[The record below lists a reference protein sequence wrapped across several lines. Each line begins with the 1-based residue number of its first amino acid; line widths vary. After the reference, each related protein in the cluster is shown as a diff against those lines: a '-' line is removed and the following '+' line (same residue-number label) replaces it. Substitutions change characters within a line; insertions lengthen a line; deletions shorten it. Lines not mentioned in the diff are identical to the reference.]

1 MDNFY
6 LYKIYLSLIDSEEH
20 AQVLSNVNVI
30 KTIKDVF
37 DYCVVTF
44 AYDIFLGE
52 VEPIVI
58 IEVPGKAEHEDKIRD
73 CMNQVLLRFNAY
85 RYTLSKQELLKYEL
99 K

>member
-20 AQVLSNVNVI
+20 AQVLSNASII

-44 AYDIFLGE
+44 AYDIFLEE

-58 IEVPGKAEHEDKIRD
+58 IEVPGKAKHEEKIREY
-73 CMNQVLLRFNAY
+73 MNQVLLRFNANG
-85 RYTLSKQELLKYEL
+85 YTLSKQELLKYEL

>member
-20 AQVLSNVNVI
+20 AQVLSNASVI

-37 DYCVVTF
+37 DYCIVTF
-44 AYDIFLGE
+44 AYDVFLGE

-58 IEVPGKAEHEDKIRD
+58 IEVPGKAEHEDNIREQ
-73 CMNQVLLRFNAY
+73 MNQLVLRFNVY
-85 RYTLSKQELLKYEL
+85 NYTLSKQELLKYEL

>member
-20 AQVLSNVNVI
+20 AQVLSNANVI
-30 KTIKDVF
+30 KTIKDIF
-37 DYCVVTF
+37 NYCVVTF

-58 IEVPGKAEHEDKIRD
+58 IEIKAEHEDDIREYI
-73 CMNQVLLRFNAY
+73 NQLLLRFNVY
-85 RYTLSKQELLKYEL
+85 NYTLSKQELLKYEL